1 MDSELRGPFAL
12 DGTTYR
18 IGGRTHD
25 VREEDDMTEAKYRVG
40 MIGIGRKGAQHA
52 RAYRINPRTQIVA
65 AADTD
70 EENLEVF
77 CKRFGVPG
85 YADYHEMLKKESI
98 DIAAPILPVGPNPA
112 VVIGCAEAGV
122 KGILC
127 EKPFAPSLREADAMV
142 AACRSNGVK
151 IGAGDLNI
159 NLPAYQEA
167 AKMIAEGEIG
177 EVKSIHFFGG
187 GGTELSGGGIQ
198 QFSLMRMFAGFAEVA
213 WCIGWVDDDPW
224 KDYDQGG
231 SGYVRF
237 VNGVEAFISRERDA
251 RGSGFQV
258 NCAKGV
264 FVSNAEILH
273 MYRSP
278 DGSSSWE
285 TMEKIEG
292 LFPET
297 NVIGKTSGHR
307 EPDGWLWPGDRNL
320 ASVSV
325 FVDHLEQDLDPPGS
339 GDNGRKVLEIAIG
352 LRESHRRGHAPVRFP
367 LEDRN
372 LRMIPHASRMNYKK
386 LQVGREAY
394 MRQMANQVQDDL
406 VKV

>member
-1 MDSELRGPFAL
+1 MT
-12 DGTTYR
+12 DG
-18 IGGRTHD
+18 I
-25 VREEDDMTEAKYRVG
+25 YRVG

-52 RAYRINPRTQIVA
+52 RAYRLDPRTQIVA

-70 EENLEVF
+70 RENLDVF
-77 CKRFGVPG
+77 CNRFGVPG
-85 YADYHEMLKKESI
+85 YTDYKEMLANERI
-98 DIAAPILPVGPNPA
+98 DIAAPILPVGPNPS

-127 EKPFAPSLREADAMV
+127 EKPFAPSLAEADAMV
-142 AACRSNGVK
+142 AACRANGVK

-159 NLPAYQEA
+159 NLPAYRKASQLIESG
-167 AKMIAEGEIG
+167 KIG

-198 QFSLMRMFAGFAEVA
+198 QFSVARMFAGFAEVA

-231 SGYVRF
+231 SGYIRF
-237 VNGVEAFISRERDA
+237 VNGVEASFSRELDA
-251 RGSGFQV
+251 RGAGFNV
-258 NCAKGV
+258 NCSNGV
-264 FVSNAEILH
+264 FTSNSNILR

-278 DGSSSWE
+278 EEGSSWE
-285 TMEKIEG
+285 TMEEIAD
-292 LFPET
+292 LFPKT
-297 NVIGKTSGHR
+297 SAIGKTSNHR

-320 ASVSV
+320 ATVSV
-325 FVDHLEQDLDPPGS
+325 FVDHLQQDIDPPGS

-352 LRESHRRGHAPVRFP
+352 LRESHRRGHSPVRFP
-367 LEDRN
+367 IEDRS
-372 LRMIPHASRMNYKK
+372 LRMIPHASRMRYKK
-386 LQVGREAY
+386 PQMGRDAY

-406 VKV
+406 VKI

>member
-1 MDSELRGPFAL
+1 
-12 DGTTYR
+12 
-18 IGGRTHD
+18 
-25 VREEDDMTEAKYRVG
+25 MTEAKYRVG

-52 RAYRINPRTQIVA
+52 RAYRIDPRTQIVA

-77 CKRFGVPG
+77 CKRFGVRG
-85 YADYHEMLKKESI
+85 YTDYREMLSKESI

-127 EKPFAPSLREADAMV
+127 EKPFAPSLKEADAMV
-142 AACRSNGVK
+142 AACRANGVK

-159 NLPAYQEA
+159 NLPAYQTA

-177 EVKSIHFFGG
+177 EVKSIHFYGG

-213 WCIGWVDDDPW
+213 WCIGWVDDDPLE
-224 KDYDQGG
+224 GLRPG
-231 SGYVRF
+231 RLRLRAV
-237 VNGVEAFISRERDA
+237 RERG
-251 RGSGFQV
+251 RGLHQPRKGRQRLRIPGQLHQWSLRQQLGCPAHVQV
-258 NCAKGV
+258 AGRRLLVGDHGEDRGAVPGNQC
-264 FVSNAEILH
+264 
-273 MYRSP
+273 
-278 DGSSSWE
+278 
-285 TMEKIEG
+285 
-292 LFPET
+292 
-297 NVIGKTSGHR
+297 HR
-307 EPDGWLWPGDRNL
+307 EDERPPRAGRLALAGRPEPCKRLTVRRLPGAGTSTR
-320 ASVSV
+320 
-325 FVDHLEQDLDPPGS
+325 PGS

-352 LRESHRRGHAPVRFP
+352 LRESHRQGHAPVRFP
-367 LEDRN
+367 IEDRD

-394 MRQMANQVQDDL
+394 MRQMASHVDDDL